1 VKLFAWSVG
10 RKRPV
15 AHTRFVVIDCETSGL
30 DIARDRLLSVGA
42 VAVREGRVDPAD
54 SFEAYVR
61 QRTPSAPENIVIHG
75 IGGDAQ
81 VLEGRELDAVMRD
94 FAAFAAGAVPV
105 AFHAAFDAG
114 ILRRHGFAA
123 RAQWLDLAALAPA
136 LFPLL
141 KPAEGSLDHWL
152 AAFGIPA
159 QARHDA
165 LGDAFA
171 TAQLLLVVLSE
182 AKRQRLETVEA
193 LLRTERAGRWLAR
206 R

>member
-1 VKLFAWSVG
+1 MRWLA
-10 RKRPV
+10 RRPI
-15 AHTRFVVIDCETSGL
+15 AGTRWVVVDCETSGL

-42 VAVREGRVDPAD
+42 VAVREGRVELAD
-54 SFEAYVR
+54 AFEARVR
-61 QRTPSAPENIVIHG
+61 QDRPSAPENIVIHG

-81 VLEGRELDAVMRD
+81 VLQGRELDLVVREFTGYLD
-94 FAAFAAGAVPV
+94 EGVPV

-114 ILRRHGFAA
+114 ILRRHGVKP
-123 RAQWLDLAALAPA
+123 RAPWLDLAGLAPA
-136 LFPLL
+136 LY
-141 KPAEGSLDHWL
+141 PALGRKDSSLDHWL

-171 TAQLLLVVLSE
+171 TAQLLLVLLNE
-182 AKRQRLETVEA
+182 AKRQRLDTVEA
-193 LLRTERAGRWLAR
+193 LMKTERAGRWLAR